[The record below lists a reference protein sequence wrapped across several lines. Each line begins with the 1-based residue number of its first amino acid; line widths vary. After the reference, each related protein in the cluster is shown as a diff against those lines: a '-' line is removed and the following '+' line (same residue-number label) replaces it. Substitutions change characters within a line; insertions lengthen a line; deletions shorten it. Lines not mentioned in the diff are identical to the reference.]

1 MKKII
6 FFITQAEIG
15 GAQKYVFDLASALKK
30 SCEFEV
36 LVASEESPEF
46 AQKLS
51 ENGVKFITLR
61 HIRRNINPF
70 ADIRSFSEIYSI
82 IKAEK
87 PDIVHLNSSKI
98 GVLGSLAGSLANI
111 SKIIF
116 TAHGWVFNEVLPW
129 YKKAFFIFASRLAAL
144 FQTNIICVSSYDKDA
159 ALRYKITDEN
169 KLTVINNGISE
180 SEFIFLSKEEA
191 RKKLNLP
198 KDKTIV
204 GTIANLYKTKGIEFL
219 VSAAKELQENRK
231 DVLFV
236 IIGDGPKREALE
248 LQVTSYELQGIFK
261 LLGRK
266 ENASQYLKAFDIC
279 VLPSEKE
286 GFPYVLLEAGLAKLP
301 VISTNVGGIPDLLNG
316 ENSILILSRDP
327 HQIESSV
334 LALLQNKEKMSFISE
349 NLYKTVIQDFTFEKM
364 YQKTL
369 EVYENQTS

>member
-6 FFITQAEIG
+6 FFITQAEVG
-15 GAQKYVFDLASALKK
+15 GARKYVFDLASALKK
-30 SCEFEV
+30 SGEFEV

-51 ENGVKFITLR
+51 ENGVKFVILR
-61 HIRRNINPF
+61 HIRRSINPF

-98 GVLGSLAGSLANI
+98 GVLGSFAGFLANI

-129 YKKAFFIFASRLAAL
+129 YKKAFFIFVSRLAAL
-144 FQTNIICVSSYDKDA
+144 FQTDIICVSSFDKDT
-159 ALRYKITDEN
+159 ALRYKIASEK

-180 SEFIFLSKEEA
+180 KEFVFLSKDEA
-191 RKKLNLP
+191 RKLLGLP
-198 KDKTIV
+198 QDKIIV
-204 GTIANLYKTKGIEFL
+204 GIVANLYKTKGIEFL
-219 VSAAKELQENRK
+219 VSAAKEIYDERK
-231 DVLFV
+231 DILFTV
-236 IIGDGPKREALE
+236 IGDGPEREALE
-248 LQVTSYELQGIFK
+248 LQVTRYELQEIFK

-266 ENASQYLKAFDIC
+266 ENASQYLKAFDIF

-301 VISTNVGGIPDLLNG
+301 VISANVGGIPDLLNS
-316 ENSILILSRDP
+316 ENSILTLSRDP
-327 HQIESSV
+327 HQIESSILV
-334 LALLQNKEKMSFISE
+334 LLQNKEKMDFISE
-349 NLYKTVIQDFTFEKM
+349 NLYKTVVQDFTFEKM
-364 YQKTL
+364 YQKTS
-369 EVYENQTS
+369 EVYGN